1 MMNGKTEAIVL
12 NKIKYSDNSVIVNFL
27 SRDFGRF
34 AALIRIPK
42 TSKSGLSHAMF
53 FPLTILETEVKL
65 KDTRTIQSVLH
76 CSRVENTDDIFS
88 DINKLAI
95 AQFIA
100 EVALKTIREEE
111 SNPAVYDFLRA
122 TILNLN
128 SATQKLSGIH
138 ICFLKDFAALSGF
151 GLHNNHCSGMPFF
164 NLREGMFLPVYT
176 SSAESLDAT
185 ESMLMA
191 RILTADSEIEINDLN
206 YSARNILLK
215 QMLEYYKMHI
225 PGFGEI
231 NSLKVLH
238 EVFTS

>member
-1 MMNGKTEAIVL
+1 MNGKTEAIVL

-76 CSRVENTDDIFS
+76 CSRVENTDSILC

-111 SNPAVYDFLRA
+111 SNPAVYDFLRN
-122 TILNLN
+122 TIIRLN
-128 SATQKLSGIH
+128 SSIQKLNGIH

-151 GLHNNHCSGMPFF
+151 GLHNNYCKGTPFF

-185 ESMLMA
+185 ESMIMA
-191 RILTADSEIEINDLN
+191 RVLTADSEIGINDLN
-206 YSARNILLK
+206 YTARTDLLK

-231 NSLKVLH
+231 NSIKVLH

>member
-1 MMNGKTEAIVL
+1 MNGKTEAIVL

-34 AALIRIPK
+34 AAIIRIPK

-53 FPLTILETEVKL
+53 FPLTIVETEVKL

-76 CSRVENTDDIFS
+76 CNRVENTDEILY

-111 SNPAVYDFLRA
+111 SNAAVYDFLRN
-122 TILNLN
+122 TIINLN
-128 SATQKLSGIH
+128 SSVQKLNAIH

-151 GLHNNHCSGMPFF
+151 GLRNNFCKGTPFF

-176 SSAESLDAT
+176 SSTESLDEN
-185 ESMLMA
+185 ESMIMA
-191 RILTADSEIEINDLN
+191 IVLSSDSEMEINNLN
-206 YSARNILLK
+206 YQTRTNLLR
-215 QMLEYYKMHI
+215 QLLEYYNMHI
-225 PGFGEI
+225 PGFGVI

-238 EVFTS
+238 EVFTG